1 MNEIIEIL
9 LSVFLGCALSS
20 FLVYVLVYGFDWK
33 VGKAIGVAPF
43 AIVIVPVFLV
53 VVLPLIIIGEVMK
66 SILVRVSG
74 MGQRQYRWPNK
85 ALPAFATAG
94 VQIYTKTVK
103 GIYNSM
109 EIIVLCVTAGIFSI
123 GYGLLC
129 CYVFGKQMD

>member
-1 MNEIIEIL
+1 
-9 LSVFLGCALSS
+9 
-20 FLVYVLVYGFDWK
+20 
-33 VGKAIGVAPF
+33 
-43 AIVIVPVFLV
+43 
-53 VVLPLIIIGEVMK
+53 VLPLIIIGEVMK

-74 MGQRQYRWPNK
+74 MGRRQYRWPNK

-94 VQIYTKTVK
+94 FQIYTKTVK

-129 CYVFGKQMD
+129 CYVFSKQMD